1 MEVGTPGVPDK
12 EAGMREG
19 VWRGLLTGLALLLAA
34 CGGGGQPQP
43 DLTLAGISPQ
53 NPTVVQG
60 ETVTLTLTF
69 TSQNGFQG
77 QVSLSVTENGQPPSW
92 LTLSPTS
99 ATLNVPKGDQV
110 QVSLQVQV
118 AANAPT
124 GPHALKLRATYGNKV
139 AEGDLDLTVTAEPG
153 TLWTVRPTEFRACK
167 VAYGNG
173 TFVAAGIG
181 LTNVFVSRDRGQ
193 TWTLKPRLVSDNIWD
208 VAYGDGIF
216 VVAMGT
222 GFFMVSRDGGETW
235 SLESITDLYFDIF
248 AITYYG
254 DRTFVFQAQGLG
266 ASYSVGT
273 ITFTADGFTSAWKNR
288 MGLLYPRFNS
298 LTYGGGTLVG
308 VGRYGTIRSST
319 DGGVTWTTVPSG
331 TGAELNGVTYGN
343 GLFVAVGGGG
353 TVLTSPDG
361 FAWTQRTTDT
371 NVRLEGVTYG
381 NGLFVAVGDGGTIL
395 TSRDGVVWRRQN
407 SGTDADLCAVAY
419 GDGIFLA
426 LGNGVVLTSP

>member
-1 MEVGTPGVPDK
+1 
-12 EAGMREG
+12 MRRG
-19 VWRGLLTGLALLLAA
+19 LRYGLLTGLALLLAA

-53 NPTVVQG
+53 NPAVVQG
-60 ETVTLTLTF
+60 QTVTLTLTF

-77 QVSLSVTENGQPPSW
+77 QVSLSVLEGGQPVSW
-92 LTLSPTS
+92 LSPNS
-99 ATLNVPKGDQV
+99 VQRNLNVPRGQQV
-110 QVSLQVQV
+110 QETLEVQV
-118 AANAPT
+118 AGDAPT
-124 GPHALKLRATYGNKV
+124 GPHALKLRVSYGNQT

-153 TLWTVRPTEFRACK
+153 TLWTVRPTGFRACR

-181 LTNVFVSRDRGQ
+181 LTDVFVSRDRGQ
-193 TWTLKPRLVSDNIWD
+193 TWTLKPRLVYDNIWD

-216 VVAMGT
+216 VVAMGS
-222 GFFMVSRDGGETW
+222 GWFMVSRDGGETW
-235 SLESITDLYFDIF
+235 SLRAIPDLYFDIY

-254 DRTFVFQAQGLG
+254 DRTFVFQAKDLG
-266 ASYSVGT
+266 AWYSVGT
-273 ITFTADGFTSAWKNR
+273 ITFSADGFTSAWKNR
-288 MGLLYPRFNS
+288 MGLQYPMFNS

-308 VGRYGTIRSST
+308 VGRDGTIRSST

-331 TGAELNGVTYGN
+331 TGAELKGVTYGN
-343 GLFVAVGGGG
+343 GLFVAVGDGG

-381 NGLFVAVGDGGTIL
+381 NGLFVAVGRGGTIL
-395 TSRDGVVWRRQN
+395 TSRDGAVWRRQN

>member
-1 MEVGTPGVPDK
+1 
-12 EAGMREG
+12 MRKG
-19 VWRGLLTGLALLLAA
+19 VWHGLLTSLALLLAA

-43 DLTLAGISPQ
+43 DLTLAGISPE

-77 QVSLSVTENGQPPSW
+77 QVSLSVTDRQTGQAPSW

-99 ATLNVPKGDQV
+99 ATLNVPRGDQA
-110 QVSLQVQV
+110 QVNLQVQV
-118 AANAPT
+118 AEDAPT
-124 GPHALKLRATYGNKV
+124 GSHALRLKATYGNQT
-139 AEGDLDLTVTAEPG
+139 AEGDLGLTVTAEPG
-153 TLWTVRPTEFRACK
+153 TLWTVRPTGFRACR

-173 TFVAAGIG
+173 TFVGAGRG

-193 TWTLKPRLVSDNIWD
+193 TWTPKPRLVSDNIWD

-216 VVAMGT
+216 VVAMGS

-235 SLESITDLYFDIF
+235 SLEDIPGLYFDIYT
-248 AITYYG
+248 ITYYG
-254 DRTFVFQAQGLG
+254 DRTFVFQAKDLG

-273 ITFTADGFTSAWKNR
+273 ITFSADGFTSAWKNR
-288 MGLLYPRFNS
+288 MGLQDPMFNS

-308 VGRYGTIRSST
+308 VGGNGTIRSST

-331 TGAELNGVTYGN
+331 TGAELRGVTYGN
-343 GLFVAVGGGG
+343 GLFVAVGDGG

-381 NGLFVAVGDGGTIL
+381 NGLFVAVGRGGTIL
-395 TSRDGVVWRRQN
+395 TSRDGAVWRRQN

-419 GDGIFLA
+419 GDDIFLA

>member
-1 MEVGTPGVPDK
+1 
-12 EAGMREG
+12 
-19 VWRGLLTGLALLLAA
+19 
-34 CGGGGQPQP
+34 
-43 DLTLAGISPQ
+43 
-53 NPTVVQG
+53 VVQG

-77 QVSLSVTENGQPPSW
+77 EVSLSVTDRQTGQAPSW
-92 LTLSPTS
+92 LTFNPTRAS
-99 ATLNVPKGDQV
+99 LNVPRGGQA

-118 AANAPT
+118 AGDAPT
-124 GPHALKLRATYGNKV
+124 GPHALKLRATYGNQT

-153 TLWTVRPTEFRACK
+153 TLWTVRPTGFRACR

-193 TWTLKPRLVSDNIWD
+193 TWALKPRLVYDNIWD

-216 VVAMGT
+216 VVAMGS
-222 GFFMVSRDGGETW
+222 GFFMASRDGGETW
-235 SLESITDLYFDIF
+235 SLESITGLDFDIYT
-248 AITYYG
+248 ITYYG
-254 DRTFVFQAQGLG
+254 DRTFVFQAKDLG
-266 ASYSVGT
+266 AWYSVGT
-273 ITFTADGFTSAWKNR
+273 ITFSADGFTSAWKNR
-288 MGLLYPRFNS
+288 MGLLYPMFKS

-308 VGRYGTIRSST
+308 VGGNGTIRSST

-331 TGAELNGVTYGN
+331 TGAELKGVTYGN
-343 GLFVAVGGGG
+343 GLFVAVGDGG

-381 NGLFVAVGDGGTIL
+381 NGLFVAVGIGGTIL
-395 TSRDGVVWRRQN
+395 TSRDGAVWRRQN

>member
-1 MEVGTPGVPDK
+1 
-12 EAGMREG
+12 MRKG
-19 VWRGLLTGLALLLAA
+19 VWHGLLTGLALLLAA

-60 ETVTLTLTF
+60 QTLTLTLTF

-77 QVSLSVTENGQPPSW
+77 QVSLSVTDRQTGQPPSW

-99 ATLNVPKGDQV
+99 ATLNVPKGGQD

-153 TLWTVRPTEFRACK
+153 TLWTVRPTGFRACR

-173 TFVAAGIG
+173 TFVATGRG
-181 LTNVFVSRDRGQ
+181 LINVFVSRDRGQ
-193 TWTLKPRLVSDNIWD
+193 TWTQKPRLVDDNAWD

-216 VVAMGT
+216 VVAMGS
-222 GFFMVSRDGGETW
+222 GWFMVSRDGGETW
-235 SLESITDLYFDIF
+235 SLEDIPDLYFDIY

-254 DRTFVFQAQGLG
+254 DRTFVFQAKDLG
-266 ASYSVGT
+266 DSYSVGT
-273 ITFTADGFTSAWKNR
+273 ITFSADGFTSAWKNR
-288 MGLLYPRFNS
+288 MGLLYPMFNIFNS

-308 VGRYGTIRSST
+308 VGRGGTIWSST

-331 TGAELNGVTYGN
+331 TGAELKGVTYGN
-343 GLFVAVGGGG
+343 GLFVAVG
-353 TVLTSPDG
+353 
-361 FAWTQRTTDT
+361 
-371 NVRLEGVTYG
+371 N
-381 NGLFVAVGDGGTIL
+381 GGTIL
-395 TSRDGVVWRRQN
+395 TSRDGAVWRRQN

>member
-1 MEVGTPGVPDK
+1 
-12 EAGMREG
+12 MRKG
-19 VWRGLLTGLALLLAA
+19 VWYGLLTGLALLLAA

-77 QVSLSVTENGQPPSW
+77 PVSLSVTENGQPPSW
-92 LTLSPTS
+92 LTLSPAS
-99 ATLNVPKGDQV
+99 ATLNVPRGGQA

-124 GPHALKLRATYGNKV
+124 GPHALKLRATYGNRT

-153 TLWTVRPTEFRACK
+153 TLWTVRPTGFRVCR

-193 TWTLKPRLVSDNIWD
+193 TWTQKPRLVSDNIYY
-208 VAYGDGIF
+208 VAFGDGIF
-216 VVAMGT
+216 VVAMGS
-222 GFFMVSRDGGETW
+222 GWFMVSRDGGETW
-235 SLESITDLYFDIF
+235 SLRAIPDLYFDIY

-254 DRTFVFQAQGLG
+254 DRTFVFQAKDLG

-273 ITFTADGFTSAWKNR
+273 ITFSADGFTSAWKNR
-288 MGLLYPRFNS
+288 MGLLYPMFNIFNS

-308 VGRYGTIRSST
+308 VGRGGTIWSST

-331 TGAELNGVTYGN
+331 TGAELKGVTYGN
-343 GLFVAVGGGG
+343 GLFVAVGDGG

-381 NGLFVAVGDGGTIL
+381 NGLFVAVGRGGAIL
-395 TSRDGVVWRRQN
+395 TSRDGAVWRRQN

>member
-1 MEVGTPGVPDK
+1 
-12 EAGMREG
+12 
-19 VWRGLLTGLALLLAA
+19 
-34 CGGGGQPQP
+34 
-43 DLTLAGISPQ
+43 
-53 NPTVVQG
+53 
-60 ETVTLTLTF
+60 
-69 TSQNGFQG
+69 
-77 QVSLSVTENGQPPSW
+77 
-92 LTLSPTS
+92 
-99 ATLNVPKGDQV
+99 VPKGGQAQV
-110 QVSLQVQV
+110 DLQVQV

-124 GPHALKLRATYGNKV
+124 GPHALKLRVSYGDKV

-153 TLWTVRPTEFRACK
+153 TLWTVRPTGFRVCR

-173 TFVAAGIG
+173 TFVAAGRG

-193 TWTLKPRLVSDNIWD
+193 TWALKPRLVSDNIWD

-216 VVAMGT
+216 VVAMGS

-235 SLESITDLYFDIF
+235 SLGDITGLDFDIYT
-248 AITYYG
+248 ITYYG
-254 DRTFVFQAQGLG
+254 DRTFVFQAKDLG

-273 ITFTADGFTSAWKNR
+273 ITFSADGFTSAWKNR
-288 MGLLYPRFNS
+288 MGLQYPMFNS

-308 VGRYGTIRSST
+308 VGGNGTIRSSI

-331 TGAELNGVTYGN
+331 TGAELKGVTYGN
-343 GLFVAVGGGG
+343 GLFVAVGDGG

-381 NGLFVAVGDGGTIL
+381 NGLFVAVGRGGTIL
-395 TSRDGVVWRRQN
+395 TSRDGAVWMRQN

-426 LGNGVVLTSP
+426 LGNYVVLTSP